1 VTTAAATAAP
11 ASLAR
16 SGMSARRR
24 LGGAVRRVATGTGT
38 IGMGVVSSK
47 ALAGAGAAV
56 LVLVPAE
63 TVLAGYGGG
72 TREGRGGA
80 GAVRG
85 GLRSMRPPPGGHRR
99 RHDLA
104 DFRYFTRL
112 RAGSG
117 RLAAIYAEWR

>member
-1 VTTAAATAAP
+1 MTTAAATAAP
-11 ASLAR
+11 DSPAR
-16 SGMSARRR
+16 SGISASPRRR
-24 LGGAVRRVATGTGT
+24 GGAVRRAATGSGT

-47 ALAGAGAAV
+47 ALPGAAGGAS
-56 LVLVPAE
+56 VPAE

-72 TREGRGGA
+72 TREGCGGA

-99 RHDLA
+99 RYDLA